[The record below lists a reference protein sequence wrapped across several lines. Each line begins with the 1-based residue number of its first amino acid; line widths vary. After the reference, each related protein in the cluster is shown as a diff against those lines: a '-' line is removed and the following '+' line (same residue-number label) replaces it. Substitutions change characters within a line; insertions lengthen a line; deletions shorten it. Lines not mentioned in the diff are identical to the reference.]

1 MESKEKGTGLRPFP
15 SAEWRPRLIN
25 ITNITQTPNAVKKEM
40 SGERGTCTPSASRQ
54 THRLSDA
61 AGHSTGSLS
70 DALASPL
77 GAILGSITHST
88 NREVS
93 L

>member
-1 MESKEKGTGLRPFP
+1 M
-15 SAEWRPRLIN
+15 
-25 ITNITQTPNAVKKEM
+25 TNIMHAINAVKEEM
-40 SGERGTCTPSASRQ
+40 SGERGTCTPSASRRTQ
-54 THRLSDA
+54 RLSGA

-70 DALASPL
+70 DTLASPL
-77 GAILGSITHST
+77 GAILGTITHST